1 MGLIHVS
8 TDINEKLKDY
18 LNQSVNDT
26 DAEMLATASLFGID
40 IVLHSKVA
48 DCMEWLRYPA
58 SFSNER
64 TSDFAI
70 YLKNISDHL
79 NFNLVIGIQ

>member
-26 DAEMLATASLFGID
+26 DAEMFATASLLG

-58 SFSNER
+58 SFSKER
-64 TSDFAI
+64 TSDFSI
-70 YLKNISDHL
+70 YLKNISEHL
-79 NFNLVIGIQ
+79 NLVIGIQ